1 MFKSY
6 DIESGLFR
14 WRESLHYFKRGEM
27 MRYVRR
33 SMTTLTTR
41 IDTLIY
47 LFGSYDLSKYFEIE
61 LYSSFSSQKLFMR
74 KDYNKISVLGFSDK

>member
-1 MFKSY
+1 
-6 DIESGLFR
+6 
-14 WRESLHYFKRGEM
+14 
-27 MRYVRR
+27 
-33 SMTTLTTR
+33 MTTLTTR

-47 LFGSYDLSKYFEIE
+47 LFGSYTLFEYFQIE